1 MTRNL
6 GCHSQRQLGFGQT
19 FESELVIKR
28 KCKVMK
34 GNEMVQVLVRC
45 REQDRRR
52 KYLSYSSGQKIVFLE
67 ARSWVVGFS
76 RLMIRRP
83 I

>member
-1 MTRNL
+1 
-6 GCHSQRQLGFGQT
+6 
-19 FESELVIKR
+19 
-28 KCKVMK
+28 MK